1 MTPTP
6 ELKALLLKE
15 LSIHHDE
22 YKLCLKWDIENI
34 NDYISLT
41 ACSEPTENNL
51 LSKASTPAGFNSPR
65 TRQPHH
71 ISSFG

>member
-15 LSIHHDE
+15 LSTHHDLK
-22 YKLCLKWDIENI
+22 KLCLTWDIENI

-41 ACSEPTENNL
+41 ATSESKDINL
-51 LSKASTPAGFNSPR
+51 SLKTSTPAGFNPPR
-65 TRQPHH
+65 LRQSHS
-71 ISSFG
+71 ISTFG

>member
-15 LSIHHDE
+15 LSTHHDLK
-22 YKLCLKWDIENI
+22 KLCLTWDIENI

-41 ACSEPTENNL
+41 TTSESKDNNL
-51 LSKASTPAGFNSPR
+51 PLKASTPAGFNSPR